1 MAFTFNLSSIQDLDI
16 QFKKDF
22 KYNRKRDKTTSA
34 KMEGISNFAN
44 SGKMEDALFL
54 GLFNDAKDKKTE
66 IDVNDV
72 IGLIAPIAFS
82 LQKVVTSVD
91 AMEEAISKLDVEQ
104 ISELTKKVAEEID
117 PKVEQP
123 IHFN

>member
-1 MAFTFNLSSIQDLDI
+1 MAFAFILPSVQEVEI

-22 KYNRKRDKTTSA
+22 KYAAKRDKTTTV
-34 KMEGISNFAN
+34 KMEGLTNFPN

-54 GLFNDAKDKKTE
+54 GVLKEAKENGTE
-66 IDVNDV
+66 TDVNDI

-82 LQKVVTSVD
+82 LQKVVTTTD
-91 AMEEAISKLDVEQ
+91 AMAEAISKLDVSQ
-104 ISELTKKVAEEID
+104 LADLTKKVAEEID